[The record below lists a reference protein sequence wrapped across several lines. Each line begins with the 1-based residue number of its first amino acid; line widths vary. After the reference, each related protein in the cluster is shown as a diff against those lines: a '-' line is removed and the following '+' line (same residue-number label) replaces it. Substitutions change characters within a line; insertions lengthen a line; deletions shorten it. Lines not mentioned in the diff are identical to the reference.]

1 MHHSRTRLILE
12 FLAEG
17 GWVMLDSLYPKN
29 YPQSQLARDLLGL
42 DTRRT
47 SKEKTK
53 RSLSS
58 ILSRLKREG
67 LAERHGSKKYAKWTI
82 TPKGKRHVK
91 EVTPRIFPSVR
102 ILPASDGILRLV
114 AFDIPETE
122 RKKRDWIR
130 KELIGCGYT
139 MLQKSV
145 FVGYRPLPHDFVE
158 QLDMLGLDKKVHI
171 MSIEKKG
178 TLRAST

>member
-114 AFDIPETE
+114 AFDIPKQKEKSGTGSAKNSLDAAT
-122 RKKRDWIR
+122 RCFKKASLWGTVRSHM
-130 KELIGCGYT
+130 T
-139 MLQKSV
+139 SSNN
-145 FVGYRPLPHDFVE
+145 
-158 QLDMLGLDKKVHI
+158 
-171 MSIEKKG
+171 SIC
-178 TLRAST
+178 